1 MPEPVKKIS
10 LTPPSP
16 TLDLK
21 SSVETKD
28 KKQILLVGIIV
39 LVLIGAGILSGYF
52 MSQKIG
58 KGGKGSS
65 LFAPGASSSGK
76 EVGSSNLKTFKDTAT
91 GVLEKGGVD
100 GEGSHK
106 LIREGGSSQ
115 TAYLTSS
122 VIDLDAFVG
131 KKVQVWGETFSA
143 QKAGWLMDVGRVK
156 ILD

>member
-10 LTPPSP
+10 LTPPP
-16 TLDLK
+16 PVIDLK
-21 SSVETKD
+21 SSVETQD
-28 KKQILLVGIIV
+28 KKQVLLVAIIV
-39 LVLIGAGILSGYF
+39 LVIIGTGILSGYF

-58 KGGKGSS
+58 KGKGS

-91 GVLEKGGVD
+91 GVLEKGGID
-100 GEGSHK
+100 GEGSHQ
-106 LIREGGSSQ
+106 LVREGGPSQ